1 MATWEDG
8 PEYAPVERPAEFAEP
23 SAPPLSIAEPVEQ
36 MAALAPKD
44 RPAFDEPPVPVAPLA
59 TLIPPPGEHRDPQQP
74 FAVVASAMTSDSAW
88 GAVHWGRPAGPPA
101 ATGPGAASVAAGP
114 HPAASLPF
122 GPFPSSPIPAAPTG
136 GPWGPPSLARRP
148 EAEQPFP
155 PPSSGGPAAP
165 PNGFPAPGTPA
176 WFGPGPYGAQPTAPG
191 RVSARSVLDAA
202 TPGLCICL
210 ALGGFIYV
218 LAPVMLAVA
227 FGLTSRVMAARTEVR
242 RAFVV
247 GAVVWAVIAMM
258 VALTND
264 EGFSGWWTTV
274 GAWAVVVCWGLLLTT
289 LVLVY
294 RELKAGGRPALP
306 TRSPWG

>member
-36 MAALAPKD
+36 MAALAPKN

-88 GAVHWGRPAGPPA
+88 GAVHWGRPGGPPA
-101 ATGPGAASVAAGP
+101 SVP
-114 HPAASLPF
+114 L

-136 GPWGPPSLARRP
+136 GPWGAPSLARRP
-148 EAEQPFP
+148 AAEQPFP

-176 WFGPGPYGAQPTAPG
+176 WFGPGPYPGQPSTPD
-191 RVSARSVLDAA
+191 RVSARSVFDAA

-227 FGLTSRVMAARTEVR
+227 FSLTSRVMAARTEVR
-242 RAFVV
+242 RAF
-247 GAVVWAVIAMM
+247 GIGTAVWLLIAMM
-258 VALTND
+258 AGLTND